1 MELRKDE
8 YLRYVNKWMKG
19 RRKISET
26 LTNVDVF
33 VWWDLNLKSIET
45 LVGRTARHW
54 RGWWAWLYDGG
65 VLCKFSKR
73 K

>member
-1 MELRKDE
+1 MEQRGGGHNWDIYIICLF
-8 YLRYVNKWMKG
+8 YV
-19 RRKISET
+19 SD
-26 LTNVDVF
+26 LDVF